1 MFVVF
6 GVLAALGGLFQ
17 VNPIWFYGPFVPY
30 SASSPAQPD
39 WYMGWLEGLVRLAP
53 NWTEFSVFGYLVAE
67 PFIPAVVL
75 PGIFF
80 TIVATWPYLERRATG
95 DRALHH
101 LLQKP
106 REAPVRTGIGVAGL
120 TLLSVLT
127 LAGSNDVLGKFL
139 QVEVDTLNTVF
150 RWLLLLGPPIAGYVT
165 YRICRELLDRGT
177 HPIRAPRRVTVRR
190 NPEGGFEEAE
200 SIDPAAPATDGE
212 HA

>member
-6 GVLAALGGLFQ
+6 GVLSALGGLFQ

-80 TIVATWPYLERRATG
+80 TIVAVWPYLERRVTG
-95 DRALHH
+95 DRRPHN

-106 REAPVRTGIGVAGL
+106 RDAPGRTAIGVVGL
-120 TLLSVLT
+120 TLLIILT
-127 LAGSNDVLGKFL
+127 LAGSNDVLAKFL
-139 QVEVDTLNTVF
+139 QVEVDTLNSVF
-150 RWLLLLGPPIAGYVT
+150 RWLLLVGPPIAGVVA
-165 YRICRELLDRGT
+165 YRICTELRERGE
-177 HPIRAPRRVTVRR
+177 HPILQPRRVLVRR
-190 NPEGGFEEAE
+190 NAEGGFDEPDDAEAE
-200 SIDPAAPATDGE
+200 GE
-212 HA
+212 RS